1 MKVLILEDEES
12 IRSFIRVNVKRQGF
26 DVVEAATGEEA
37 LEKIECTP
45 EITIALL
52 DVMLP
57 GINGVEVCRV
67 LRKKYPKMGIIM
79 LTAKTQEEDIVTGLE
94 AGADDYICKP
104 FRTTELMA
112 RIKSLLRRLPSDFEE
127 SIILSSGPFRL
138 FRKERKLMKEQKE
151 IELTPKEFDL
161 MSFFMENENQAVSRD
176 DILNH
181 VWGKFYIGDLKIV
194 DVNIRRLRQKLE
206 NDPSEPAHIET
217 IWGYGYRWKKN
228 GQ

>member
-26 DVVEAATGEEA
+26 DVVEAAAGEEA
-37 LEKIECTP
+37 LKKLEGIP
-45 EITIALL
+45 DIAVALV

-57 GINGVEVCRV
+57 GMDGVEVCRI
-67 LRKKYPKMGIIM
+67 LREKYPNIGIII

-112 RIKSLLRRLPSDFEE
+112 RIKSLLRRLPGEPE
-127 SIILSSGPFRL
+127 PLPLSSGPFRL
-138 FRKERKLMKEQKE
+138 FPKERKLLKGQQE

-161 MSFFMENENQAVSRD
+161 MTFFMENENRAVSRD

-181 VWGKFYIGDLKIV
+181 VWGKFYMGDLKIV

-217 IWGYGYRWKKN
+217 IWGFGYRWKKN
-228 GQ
+228 GR